1 MFNETMF
8 RLKVNMMCGSG
19 PGPGGTQADFDA
31 INADIGIPGD
41 PGGGFGMD
49 SSSNATS
56 GDHLGFSGQS
66 NATGQGENFGGSGGS
81 GGNVGPGIGPGGASA
96 TGEVGVPS
104 VGFGA
109 GNEGGDQG
117 ASPGDADFAGITSD
131 INAVLNPS
139 TQTNFNAIQNDFSAI
154 NSEIS
159 AALEGASSLPTS
171 KQNQFA
177 AFMQSAMTTV
187 AKLGITSLASLIGL
201 PMFGLLS
208 EAASSFGLN
217 ADSFNAALS
226 NMFDGMS
233 VSDAVG
239 SMSSVDFGG
248 EGATG
253 GGPATSGTVDSPDSD
268 ITGGSGG
275 GGDSVANNDPLS
287 YDFWNNF
294 VDEWMGKNGK
304 SAKTMYSEDDAFKK
318 GKVEPAIGKYQ
329 AALADLTNQAQTG
342 TGSYTPTTFGM
353 GNFRSSFVPKS
364 GLMTADN
371 LKDYAKEGL
380 TSELALTDVM
390 QPNKG
395 SMDYLSALQELAKFD
410 KEAQLR
416 KYGIDMGYNTAIDSI
431 QEGQEDK
438 GSWLDIVKDV
448 VQIGDTVGDAWSK
461 YF

>member
-1 MFNETMF
+1 
-8 RLKVNMMCGSG
+8 MCG
-19 PGPGGTQADFDA
+19 DA
-31 INADIGIPGD
+31 
-41 PGGGFGMD
+41 GGGG
-49 SSSNATS
+49 
-56 GDHLGFSGQS
+56 GVGGLGGETG
-66 NATGQGENFGGSGGS
+66 ATGDATPTGGNVGSGVGGGGSGGGGDHVGFGNFGGLGSS
-81 GGNVGPGIGPGGASA
+81 GQSP
-96 TGEVGVPS
+96 TGEVGVAS

-109 GNEGGDQG
+109 GNDPGQGDVGVGFGDGG
-117 ASPGDADFAGITSD
+117 ASANDAVFDSAFSNQMSAEQ
-131 INAVLNPS
+131 NAA
-139 TQTNFNAIQNDFSAI
+139 TQSNTDAMGSEQDVMNAFSQAV
-154 NSEIS
+154 
-159 AALEGASSLPTS
+159 
-171 KQNQFA
+171 
-177 AFMQSAMTTV
+177 TV
-187 AKLGITSLASLIGL
+187 AQQESTPNEAVVSVLSFLGKLGQVTLGLTLGKFGDIISEGLMSL
-201 PMFGLLS
+201 
-208 EAASSFGLN
+208 GLN
-217 ADSFNAALS
+217 AESAASAVMSMANGVSPSDVSFSGA
-226 NMFDGMS
+226 
-233 VSDAVG
+233 
-239 SMSSVDFGG
+239 DFG
-248 EGATG
+248 GATG
-253 GGPATSGTVDSPDSD
+253 GGPATSGTIDTPDSD
-268 ITGGSGG
+268 ITGGGTGGSGG

-395 SMDYLSALQELAKFD
+395 SMDYLTALQALAQFD
-410 KEAQLR
+410 KQAQLQ